1 MKKEIV
7 MATRGSRL
15 ALAQTEIVKRQLES
29 VGVSCKILTVKTKG
43 DKDRT
48 SALSSIGGN
57 GLFVRE
63 VEEAL
68 LGGEA
73 DLAVHSAKDLPYE
86 LADGLTVPC
95 VMKAADSRDCLV
107 TVKGKA
113 SLKNPVIGTGSAR
126 RKAQAGKLF
135 PSASFKEIRGN
146 VDTRLQKLLDGGY
159 DGIILAKAG
168 LDRLKPDLSPFDIRV
183 FSIEEMLPAACQ
195 GIIAVE
201 CRSGDREVRSLLS
214 KINDEE
220 SFLRFQTERY
230 MLSLLNA
237 DCKEAVGV
245 HSETDGDTVTVTVLY
260 EEKRARASG
269 RVSDYQAVCRNALEE
284 INGQQ

>member
-7 MATRGSRL
+7 IATRGSRL
-15 ALAQTEIVKRQLES
+15 ALAQTEIVRQQLENG
-29 VGVSCKILTVKTKG
+29 GVSCKILTVKTKG

-63 VEEAL
+63 VEAAL

-86 LADGLTVPC
+86 LSDGLSVPC

-113 SLKNPVIGTGSAR
+113 LGENAVIGTGSAR
-126 RKAQAGKLF
+126 RKAQARLLF

-146 VDTRLQKLLDGGY
+146 VDTRLHKLQSGEY
-159 DGIILAKAG
+159 DAIILAKAG
-168 LDRLKPDLSPFDIRV
+168 LDRLDIELSSFDVRV
-183 FSIEEMLPAACQ
+183 FSTAEMLPAACQ

-201 CRSGDREVRSLLS
+201 CRKNDADTLSLLS

-220 SFLRFQTERY
+220 SFLRFSAERT

-245 HSETDGDTVTVTVLY
+245 HSEIDGDIITVTALY
-260 EEKRARASG
+260 EGKKAKTSG
-269 RVSDYQAVCRNALEE
+269 SIRDYQAVCRSALEE
-284 INGQQ
+284 INEQQ